1 MVAGPDSAGSGG
13 MASSGGAM
21 RAVHVTGAE
30 GALGGA
36 VVRSLEGRARVL
48 PVTRAAWPMPKADW
62 FDPAHPEAA
71 IVHAA
76 GRSGAMEDGEV
87 DAEVARHLD
96 LFAALGARGWR
107 GRLVLLSSASVYGEA
122 AIPTPETAPV
132 APVNA
137 YGRMKLAVERGLAG
151 MVADCV
157 VLRLSNAYGT
167 PLDLARRRVAALL
180 LDAARTGQPFT
191 TFGPGTSL
199 RDYLHVDDLC
209 RAVGRALDG
218 PPGVWNIASGEG
230 VSLDM
235 LMAQAEAV
243 TGRRLERRT
252 GPERPEAKSSVLDI
266 SRAFRDLGWA
276 PGVTLDQ
283 GLRRLLAILEAAA

>member
-1 MVAGPDSAGSGG
+1 
-13 MASSGGAM
+13 M
-21 RAVHVTGAE
+21 RVVHVTGAQ
-30 GALGGA
+30 GALGAALAQALAGA
-36 VVRSLEGRARVL
+36 ARVL
-48 PVTRAAWPMPKADW
+48 PVTRAGAPMPVADW

-96 LFAALGARGWR
+96 LFAALLARGWR

-122 AIPTPETAPV
+122 AIPTPETAPL

-151 MVADCV
+151 MVADCAI
-157 VLRLSNAYGT
+157 LRLSNVYGS

-180 LDAARTGQPFT
+180 LDAARKGQPFT

-218 PPGVWNIASGEG
+218 PPGVWNIASGRG

-235 LMAQAEAV
+235 LIAHVEAV
-243 TGRRLERRT
+243 TGRALDRRT
-252 GPERPEAKSSVLDI
+252 GPARPEAKSSVLDI
-266 SRAFRDLGWA
+266 SRAFRDLGWS
-276 PGVTLDQ
+276 PGMTLDQ